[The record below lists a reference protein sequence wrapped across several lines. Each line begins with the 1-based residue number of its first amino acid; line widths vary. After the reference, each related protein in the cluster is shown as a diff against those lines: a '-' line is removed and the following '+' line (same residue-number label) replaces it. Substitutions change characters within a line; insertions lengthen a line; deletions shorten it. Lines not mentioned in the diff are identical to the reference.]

1 MDFDNDENLDFHL
14 NKVASQVIKEKRLNK
29 GYSLEEVA
37 NKLNNIITRQSLF
50 RYESNEARMKNN
62 IFKKIC
68 LALGENPSEVWDE
81 INNRFLQDISFD
93 NATIIDIP
101 SDTIQIPVL
110 GTIKAGIAIEAQ
122 ENIIEY
128 VDIPKEWVKGGKNYY
143 GLKISG
149 DSMLP
154 KYHEN
159 DIVIFE
165 HIEDFVSAQKKDCAV
180 MVNGFDATFKN
191 VTITESGITLVP
203 LNINNSD
210 NYQPTFYNREQINSL
225 PVKIVGIAREKRTR
239 L

>member
-1 MDFDNDENLDFHL
+1 MDINKYIGNKIRNLREQRSLTQEEIAEYL
-14 NKVASQVIKEKRLNK
+14 NTTPQTIS
-29 GYSLEEVA
+29 
-37 NKLNNIITRQSLF
+37 
-50 RYESNEARMKNN
+50 RYEIGDRKTN
-62 IFKKIC
+62 
-68 LALGENPSEVWDE
+68 
-81 INNRFLQDISFD
+81 QDILFKLAEYFKVSINDFFPPLSFD
-93 NATIIDIP
+93 NASIADTS

-110 GTIKAGIAIEAQ
+110 GSIKAGTPIEAQ
-122 ENIIEY
+122 EDILEY
-128 VDIPKEWVKGGKNYY
+128 VDVPTEWIKGGKLYY

-149 DSMLP
+149 DSMYP
-154 KYHEN
+154 KYNEN

-191 VTITESGITLVP
+191 VTISDNGITLVP

-210 NYQPTFYNREQINSL
+210 NYQPTFYDNEQINSL